1 MQTAMDRWTRSR
13 WWMPLFCLLV
23 GGVVFAAF
31 AIGGDPGEGL
41 FGFAVMAGL
50 GLVFLIGGARSET
63 LAGLGGPGRDE
74 RWAFIDMRA
83 TAFSGLVVL
92 VAILG
97 AWLYEIAD
105 GRDGNPYGRLAALG
119 GIAYIVGVVI
129 GRRQS

>member
-1 MQTAMDRWTRSR
+1 MSVLWRSR
-13 WWMPLFCLLV
+13 WWAPLDSLGL
-23 GGVVFAAF
+23 GAIVFAAS
-31 AIGGDPGEGL
+31 AIGGNAGEGL

-92 VAILG
+92 LAILG

-105 GRDGNPYGRLAALG
+105 GRDGSPYSQLAAIG

-129 GRRQS
+129 GRRRS